1 MTTLLVVE
9 DEEKKASNFGFHSS
23 FVFDSYMCFLK
34 ITTNGSLVRKRE
46 CQVIDDGSFNRM
58 FTPRDFCCI
67 DYTDRIDFV

>member
-34 ITTNGSLVRKRE
+34 ITTNGNLVRKRE
-46 CQVIDDGSFNRM
+46 VKLSTKEVSIACLHPG
-58 FTPRDFCCI
+58 T
-67 DYTDRIDFV
+67 FVASTTRTE